1 MLYKHLRKTFEK
13 TERKLMSMWI
23 LAAII
28 KTISVTM
35 LLTNKSLVNLSTKWA
50 VKSQLN
56 S

>member
-28 KTISVTM
+28 KTISV
-35 LLTNKSLVNLSTKWA
+35 NLRTKWA